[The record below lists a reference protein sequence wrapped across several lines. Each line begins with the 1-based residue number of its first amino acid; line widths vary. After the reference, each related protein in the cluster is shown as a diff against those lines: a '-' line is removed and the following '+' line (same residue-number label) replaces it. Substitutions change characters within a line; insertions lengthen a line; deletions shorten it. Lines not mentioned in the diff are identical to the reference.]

1 MKKIVTTEISSKLK
15 ELGFDGTL
23 YQQVIDWFI
32 ENYNIYISIVPH
44 GENEHA
50 LKVKYSTSTLVH
62 GGYDTFEEACDQAIL
77 KSIDIINKKN

>member
-50 LKVKYSTSTLVH
+50 LKVKYSTS
-62 GGYDTFEEACDQAIL
+62 CDQAIL